1 VDVGSDR
8 PWPAGQIGPRFFYR
22 IGRTAQGAPV
32 WEPATEFVLEHRD
45 GLVLFDTG
53 LDPAITSN
61 PNYISSPV
69 GRFFLRK
76 VFRLH
81 IGPEDTPTKNL
92 EALGFAAADV
102 RKIVFS
108 HLHFDHIGGIQ
119 EFPQAELIVS
129 HDEWQQLSLPHP
141 ERDWILREYIE
152 LPGAKWQQIRFAP
165 TDDPLFSVFAG
176 TYDVMG
182 DGSLTLLPTPG
193 HTPGSMSML
202 VRTQGLPPLLLV
214 GDLTYEVELL
224 LKDQLPGVY
233 SDKTQLTSSF
243 ANVRALKKQ
252 LPDLVILGSHDP
264 AAADA
269 LAAHG
274 R

>member
-1 VDVGSDR
+1 M
-8 PWPAGQIGPRFFYR
+8 
-22 IGRTAQGAPV
+22 
-32 WEPATEFVLEHRD
+32 
-45 GLVLFDTG
+45 LFDAG

-81 IGPEDTPTKNL
+81 IRSEDTPTKNL
-92 EALGFAAADV
+92 EALGYAATDV
-102 RKIVFS
+102 RMIIFS
-108 HLHFDHIGGIQ
+108 HLHFDHIGGIK
-119 EFPQAELIVS
+119 EFPQTELVVS
-129 HDEWQQLSLPHP
+129 NDEWRQLSDPHP

-152 LPGAKWQQIRFAP
+152 LPEANWRQIDFTP
-165 TDDPLFSVFAG
+165 TDDPLLANFGCA
-176 TYDVMG
+176 YDVMG
-182 DGSLTLLPTPG
+182 DGSLILLPTPG
-193 HTPGSMSML
+193 HTPGSLSML
-202 VRTQGLPPLLLV
+202 VRTEGSPPLLLV

-224 LKDQLPGVY
+224 MRDQLPGVY
-233 SDKTQLTSSF
+233 SDKSQLRSSF
-243 ANVRALKKQ
+243 ANVRALKKR